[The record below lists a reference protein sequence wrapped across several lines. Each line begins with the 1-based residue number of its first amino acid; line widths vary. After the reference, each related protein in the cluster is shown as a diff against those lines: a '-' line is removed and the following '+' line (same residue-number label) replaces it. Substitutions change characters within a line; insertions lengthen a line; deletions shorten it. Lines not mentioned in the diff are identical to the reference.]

1 MPLFFNM
8 ITLKLLNISYLNKSS
23 YGILVNNNVVL
34 KESLES
40 TLNITLPDTLEE
52 LISEK
57 ESIASLKS
65 LMSDV
70 SKSTSLDN
78 VPLSQC
84 KLLAPLLNPPK
95 ILCLG
100 LNYVDHAAEQ
110 GKAPPEEPTLFMKPR
125 TTIVGPYDD
134 VVKLD
139 WVTQLDYECELAVV
153 IGQGGKNISMDDA
166 FNHVF
171 GYMVFNDVS
180 ARDIQ
185 FKDRQWTRGKS
196 FDTFAPMGPWITTSD
211 EIDDPHSLKMVT
223 TVNGEVR
230 QNSTTEQMFLK
241 IPQIIHKIS
250 KVMTLEPG
258 DVIPTG
264 TPAGVALYLKPSPK
278 FLEKDDVVKLSID
291 GLGSLENKIISDS

>member
-1 MPLFFNM
+1 M

>member
-1 MPLFFNM
+1 
-8 ITLKLLNISYLNKSS
+8 
-23 YGILVNNNVVL
+23 
-34 KESLES
+34 
-40 TLNITLPDTLEE
+40 
-52 LISEK
+52 
-57 ESIASLKS
+57 
-65 LMSDV
+65 
-70 SKSTSLDN
+70 
-78 VPLSQC
+78 
-84 KLLAPLLNPPK
+84 LNPPK